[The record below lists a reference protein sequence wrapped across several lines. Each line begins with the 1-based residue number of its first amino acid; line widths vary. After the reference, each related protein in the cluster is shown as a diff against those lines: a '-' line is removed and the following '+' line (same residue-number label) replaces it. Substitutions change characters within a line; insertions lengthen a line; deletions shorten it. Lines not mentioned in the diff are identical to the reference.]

1 MPGVARRRLVRLKRL
16 HAQVEYQTT
25 QRLAVIDKYED
36 IPTIEREIGA
46 GQIEQVI
53 QKTKEQLD
61 VLPLLA
67 EARIWEHGETSK
79 ERCVCLRV
87 RTRVGVC
94 VFVCVCVCA
103 CMLLTRKR
111 FLVVAPQ

>member
-1 MPGVARRRLVRLKRL
+1 MKRL

-87 RTRVGVC
+87 RTRV
-94 VFVCVCVCA
+94 CVCVCLCVYVCVRA
-103 CMLLTRKR
+103 CCSRASVFSLLRRSEPKR
-111 FLVVAPQ
+111 RDRRVA